1 MKWFDTNSNSKS
13 EKRELAI
20 YDCSLESHLDV
31 LKFPKR
37 FPKMSNIVLF
47 TMIVTV
53 FNPVEEAI
61 SLIKRA
67 RNKTF
72 EDKMKLSTSDLIKFA
87 LIYKIQ
93 SFTHFM

>member
-1 MKWFDTNSNSKS
+1 
-13 EKRELAI
+13 
-20 YDCSLESHLDV
+20 
-31 LKFPKR
+31 
-37 FPKMSNIVLF
+37 
-47 TMIVTV
+47 MIVTV

-61 SLIKRA
+61 SLIERA

-93 SFTHFM
+93 SFTHFMWLIYFYGLWE

>member
-1 MKWFDTNSNSKS
+1 MIS
-13 EKRELAI
+13 AI
-20 YDCSLESHLDV
+20 FGKNDHYFSINAANKQV
-31 LKFPKR
+31 
-37 FPKMSNIVLF
+37 
-47 TMIVTV
+47 MIVTV

-61 SLIKRA
+61 SLVKRA

>member
-1 MKWFDTNSNSKS
+1 
-13 EKRELAI
+13 
-20 YDCSLESHLDV
+20 
-31 LKFPKR
+31 
-37 FPKMSNIVLF
+37 MSNIALF

>member
-1 MKWFDTNSNSKS
+1 
-13 EKRELAI
+13 
-20 YDCSLESHLDV
+20 
-31 LKFPKR
+31 
-37 FPKMSNIVLF
+37 MSNIVLF

-61 SLIKRA
+61 SLIERA

>member
-1 MKWFDTNSNSKS
+1 
-13 EKRELAI
+13 
-20 YDCSLESHLDV
+20 
-31 LKFPKR
+31 
-37 FPKMSNIVLF
+37 
-47 TMIVTV
+47 MIVTV

-61 SLIKRA
+61 SLIERA

>member
-1 MKWFDTNSNSKS
+1 
-13 EKRELAI
+13 
-20 YDCSLESHLDV
+20 
-31 LKFPKR
+31 
-37 FPKMSNIVLF
+37 
-47 TMIVTV
+47 MIVTV